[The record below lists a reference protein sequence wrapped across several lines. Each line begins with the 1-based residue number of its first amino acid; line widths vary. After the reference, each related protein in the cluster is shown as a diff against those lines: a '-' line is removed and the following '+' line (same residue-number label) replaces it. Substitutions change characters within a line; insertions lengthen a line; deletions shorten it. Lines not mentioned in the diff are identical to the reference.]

1 MYSAPEGSGL
11 AFQGWNVEGMTQ
23 YGLQQPGQT
32 FSATENSYW
41 IEAKYTQSWRS
52 IARLIAKAP
61 QNQETV
67 INLRNDITATDFD
80 TALMV
85 GKGSKVVINLNG
97 HTINRNTAS
106 QNSDF
111 GRGSAI
117 ICQGSLTVNG
127 PGTITGGSAVRG
139 GGINV
144 RSGDVTLKDVKIE
157 NNCASMYG
165 GGIACRTL
173 VSRAA
178 LRRKRPLP
186 RITFCGM

>member
-1 MYSAPEGSGL
+1 VLEGGTLIGKDDTLGVGVFQPWKYADRLPAQEGSYYLLGDVTL
-11 AFQGWNVEGMTQ
+11 EAEAWSWNGGT
-23 YGLQQPGQT
+23 L
-32 FSATENSYW
+32 
-41 IEAKYTQSWRS
+41 
-52 IARLIAKAP
+52 
-61 QNQETV
+61 
-67 INLRNDITATDFD
+67 NL
-80 TALMV
+80 
-85 GKGSKVVINLNG
+85 NLNG

-186 RITFCGM
+186 RITSCGM